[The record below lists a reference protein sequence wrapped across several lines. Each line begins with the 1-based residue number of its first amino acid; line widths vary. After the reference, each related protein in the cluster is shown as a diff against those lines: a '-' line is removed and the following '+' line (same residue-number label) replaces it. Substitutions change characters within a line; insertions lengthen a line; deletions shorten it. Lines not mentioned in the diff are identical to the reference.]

1 MFSSHVLSLATKR
14 DNRRA
19 EHMARAKKK
28 SLDAPDKQVQFE
40 GFSAEIVQLGEAA
53 ISRNVSAPGAH
64 CALGGRTLTGNQR
77 APQSCQAHHAGVALE
92 GRLHV
97 EMDDGSVLEIEPND
111 VFDIPPGHDGW
122 VVGDESFRAISWSGV
137 RSWLP
142 DPESGDR
149 IVATLLFTDIV
160 ESTETAVRLGDSAWR
175 ELLGRHNEE
184 VRGQLDRFRGREVAT
199 TGDGFLAVFDGA
211 VRAIH
216 AAIGIRD
223 RARELRLDI
232 RAGVHTGEV
241 EVVGDDLRGASVHE
255 AARIAA
261 AASPGEIL
269 VSATTSQ
276 LAAGSDIT
284 FEDRGEHEFKGLS
297 GARTIYAVQG
307 SKPSAR

>member
-1 MFSSHVLSLATKR
+1 
-14 DNRRA
+14 
-19 EHMARAKKK
+19 
-28 SLDAPDKQVQFE
+28 
-40 GFSAEIVQLGEAA
+40 
-53 ISRNVSAPGAH
+53 
-64 CALGGRTLTGNQR
+64 
-77 APQSCQAHHAGVALE
+77 
-92 GRLHV
+92 
-97 EMDDGSVLEIEPND
+97 
-111 VFDIPPGHDGW
+111 
-122 VVGDESFRAISWSGV
+122 
-137 RSWLP
+137 
-142 DPESGDR
+142 
-149 IVATLLFTDIV
+149 
-160 ESTETAVRLGDSAWR
+160 
-175 ELLGRHNEE
+175 
-184 VRGQLDRFRGREVAT
+184 VAT

-211 VRAIH
+211 ARAIH

-223 RARELRLDI
+223 RARELGLDI

-284 FEDRGEHEFKGLS
+284 FEDRGEHEFKGLN